1 MYITIFI
8 KNRKEILSKI
18 EIYNTGYNRDKLINV
33 GADASVRLEKNQ
45 NKNNIK
51 IFEKLKSDVVG
62 VGVLDDPK
70 EKRKFVNKFMSDNPT
85 SNLKIPT
92 SNSAIT
98 LIALIITIIVLL
110 ILAGVTL
117 NIVMGESGLFG
128 KANKAKEQIK
138 DFM

>member
-1 MYITIFI
+1 MLRAHNNNKI
-8 KNRKEILSKI
+8 KF
-18 EIYNTGYNRDKLINV
+18 NTV

-51 IFEKLKSDVVG
+51 IFEKFKSDVVG

-92 SNSAIT
+92 SLKT
-98 LIALIITIIVLL
+98 LSRLVCKFFYPNNL
-110 ILAGVTL
+110 
-117 NIVMGESGLFG
+117 
-128 KANKAKEQIK
+128 
-138 DFM
+138 

>member
-33 GADASVRLEKNQ
+33 VADASVRLEKNQ

-51 IFEKLKSDVVG
+51 IFEKFKSDVVG

-117 NIVMGESGLFG
+117 NMVMGESGLFG